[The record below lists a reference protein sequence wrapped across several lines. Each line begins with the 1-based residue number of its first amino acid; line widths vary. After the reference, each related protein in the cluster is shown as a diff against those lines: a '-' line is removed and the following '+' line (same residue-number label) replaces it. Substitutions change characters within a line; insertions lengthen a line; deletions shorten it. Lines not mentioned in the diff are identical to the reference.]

1 MDAARPLV
9 VFDCDGTLV
18 DSQHI
23 VVESVRQAFRGRGL
37 AMPTPAAVRRIIGLS
52 LAEAVAALCPGLGA
66 DELASLVRE
75 LRGAF
80 AESRR
85 DPNSQAA
92 LYPGAAE
99 AIEALGEAGCVLGVA
114 TGMARRGLVATLDR
128 FALRDRFVTLQSA
141 DDAPSKPHP
150 GMLRNAMAEA
160 GVGPE
165 ETVLVG
171 DTTYDM
177 AMAVN
182 AGATPIGVSWGYHG
196 VDELGSAGARLVVG
210 TFAELTRAIVGLR
223 A

>member
-1 MDAARPLV
+1 MDAAPRLV

-23 VVESVRQAFRGRGL
+23 VVEGMRRAFRDRGL
-37 AMPTPAAVRRIIGLS
+37 ATPTPEAVRRIIGLS
-52 LAEAVAALCPGLGA
+52 LAEAVAVLHPDGGA
-66 DELASLVRE
+66 EEHATLVRE
-75 LRGAF
+75 LRGVF

-85 DPNSQAA
+85 NPNSQAA

-99 AIEALGEAGCVLGVA
+99 AIEALGEAGCLLGVA
-114 TGMARRGLVATLDR
+114 TGMSRRGLVATLDR

-171 DTTYDM
+171 DTTFDM
-177 AMAVN
+177 EMAVN

-210 TFAELTRAIVGLR
+210 TFAELTRAIVGDG